1 LNHKEFAQKVLEVD
15 ERVRFVSIYD
25 EGEFF
30 HEIKKGKN
38 SYLTETETEISLSQ
52 AQYRWSSRKKM
63 APQLGEPI
71 FAMAKY
77 GKVFRFTLPLG
88 VAGLILVSTEP
99 GIDIENIIEKICKI
113 RDKYE

>member
-1 LNHKEFAQKVLEVD
+1 
-15 ERVRFVSIYD
+15 
-25 EGEFF
+25 
-30 HEIKKGKN
+30 
-38 SYLTETETEISLSQ
+38 
-52 AQYRWSSRKKM
+52 M